1 MSNRKLIA
9 RPGQL
14 LCDHLSEA
22 GDLCSI
28 FGGKLGLPLTT
39 RLLGN
44 LHDIGKHSKQF
55 QRYIHSIAGSIKS
68 GEADYLD
75 PIANKGK
82 IDHSTAGAQW
92 IWENAPDGKLSK
104 AIAQILAVCIASHH
118 GGLIDCLTPEG
129 ENFFQKRISS
139 SEEKTHLSE
148 SLKSIPAELTA
159 LFESLYLSEK
169 IHKELT
175 NSIMKIAKSSKGNST
190 SLDFGLGM
198 LTRICLSC
206 LVDAD
211 HSNSAERIPEPP
223 INWDVLCSKFEDF
236 IKTLDQSKPINQ
248 IRSSISN
255 QCLDSANRSMGT
267 FQLTVPTGGGKTLA
281 SLRFALHH
289 AKKHNLERIF
299 YIIPYTSI
307 IDQNA
312 QVVRDILEEG
322 SDTNVVLEHHSN
334 LTQKNDTEHNRL
346 LAENWDSPIVFTTL
360 VQFLETLFGSG
371 TRGVRR
377 MHRLSNAVIIF
388 DEPQTLPIKVIH
400 LFNQSVNL
408 LRQQWKSTVI
418 LCTATQPIFHQVNP
432 AKGAMELS
440 SDPDLIQD
448 KNNLFEQLRR
458 VEVTNQCNAGN
469 WSIEEVTSLIR
480 AKMKSHHSVLY
491 IANTKNAARMIYE
504 GVKNDADLVVHLS
517 TNMCP
522 AHRRQKFK
530 DLNEALSSAKTQ
542 KVICVSTQL
551 IEAGVDVS
559 FDCVMRSLA
568 GLDSIAQAAGR
579 CNRHAESD
587 EKGEVIIINP
597 SFENLGSLEEMK
609 VAQQCSNRFFREFEK
624 NPDSFSNNLIG
635 LEALQRYYE
644 FVYFD
649 RADKMD
655 YPTDIGTL
663 LSLLS
668 SNETPKVEHKR
679 KNGTLP
685 QLFLN
690 QSFKSANRAFEA
702 IESPTE
708 SIVVPYG
715 EKGRA
720 IIGDLCAET
729 WDPNEA
735 FKLRK
740 RAQQYSVN
748 VFPNTLTKLRKANAI
763 HETSPESGIYYLK
776 EAFYTGTYGLSPE
789 GDGSL
794 AFLTIE

>member
-1 MSNRKLIA
+1 MSKRKQIA

-22 GDLCSI
+22 GDLCSA
-28 FGGKLGLPLTT
+28 FGEKLGLSITA

-44 LHDIGKHSKQF
+44 IHDIGKYSGKF
-55 QRYIHSIAGSIKS
+55 QRYIHSAAGNIKK

-75 PIANKGK
+75 PIAHKGK

-92 IWENAPDGKLSK
+92 IWRNATDEKLSK
-104 AIAQILAVCIASHH
+104 AIAQLLATCIASHH
-118 GGLIDCLTPEG
+118 GGVIDCLTPEG
-129 ENFFQKRISS
+129 ENSFLIRMSR
-139 SEEKTHLSE
+139 SEERALLAE
-148 SLKSIPAELTA
+148 SLKSLPDELTV
-159 LFESLYLSEK
+159 LFESLYLSGETYE
-169 IHKELT
+169 ELKK
-175 NSIMKIAKSSKGNST
+175 SIFEIAKLSQRNST
-190 SLDFGLGM
+190 TLDFGLGM

-211 HSNSAERIPEPP
+211 HSNSAGRIPESP
-223 INWDVLCSKFEDF
+223 INWGALCEKFEGF
-236 IKTLDQSKPINQ
+236 INRLDQSQPINQ
-248 IRSSISN
+248 IRSTISN
-255 QCLDSANRSMGT
+255 QCLNSASRPIGT

-299 YIIPYTSI
+299 YVIPYTSI

-322 SDTNVVLEHHSN
+322 SDTDVVLEHHSN
-334 LTQKNDTEHNRL
+334 LTQKSDTERNRL
-346 LAENWDSPIVFTTL
+346 LAENWDAPIVFTTL

-377 MHRLSNAVIIF
+377 MHRLANAVIIF

-408 LRQQWKSTVI
+408 LRQQWKSSVV

-440 SDPDLIQD
+440 SNPDLIQD
-448 KNNLFEQLRR
+448 KNNLFEKLRR
-458 VEVTNQCNAGN
+458 VEVSNQCKAGK
-469 WSIEEVTSLIR
+469 WSIKDVTSLVKS
-480 AKMKSHHSVLY
+480 KMEFHHSILY

-504 GVKNDADLVVHLS
+504 EVKNDADLVIHLS

-522 AHRRQKFK
+522 AHRRQKFM
-530 DLNEALSSAKTQ
+530 DLNRALSAKKTQ
-542 KVICVSTQL
+542 KVICISTQL

-559 FDCVMRSLA
+559 FDCVIRSLA

-587 EKGEVIIINP
+587 EKGDVIVINP
-597 SFENLGSLEEMK
+597 AFENLGSLEEMK
-609 VAQQCSNRFFREFEK
+609 VAQGCSNRFFREFA
-624 NPDSFSNNLIG
+624 NDPDRFSKDLIG
-635 LEALQRYYE
+635 LESLQRYYE
-644 FVYFD
+644 FFYFD

-655 YPTDIGTL
+655 YPTDIGSL

-668 SNETPKVEHKR
+668 TNETVKEEHKR
-679 KNGTLP
+679 KEGASS

-702 IESPTE
+702 IDSPTE
-708 SIVVPYG
+708 SIIVPYG
-715 EKGRA
+715 AKGRA
-720 IIGDLCAET
+720 IIGDLSAET

-735 FKLRK
+735 FELRK

-748 VFPNTLTKLRKANAI
+748 VFPNTLSKLRKANAI
-763 HETSPESGIYYLK
+763 HETSPESGIYHLK
-776 EAFYTGTYGLSPE
+776 EQFYTDTYGLSPE

-794 AFLTIE
+794 AFLTTE